1 VKIFLD
7 TNIFLD
13 LLFARAGYD
22 EALRIIEAVESAK
35 FEGYLLDI
43 TLLNIDYVA
52 KKQRKE
58 IRNFL
63 ELINSTFTIC
73 GADNEIIEQ
82 ALLLNHTDFEDS
94 VQLIS
99 AIGCGCEV
107 LVTNDKDF
115 PTHPL
120 IEILDPH
127 TFIKNNLQ

>member
-1 VKIFLD
+1 MKIFLD

-43 TLLNIDYVA
+43 TLLNIDCVA

-58 IRNFL
+58 IRDFL
-63 ELINSTFTIC
+63 ELINSTFTVC

-82 ALLLNHTDFEDS
+82 ALLLDHTDFENS

-115 PTHPL
+115 PTHPS